1 MFNEICDKCKK
12 IAIHEKPVKIA
23 RETKIIVLTLQ
34 RLDILNNIKND
45 IYVDFSENLNIKK
58 YIDLDIESQKNLN
71 MNYMQ

>member
-12 IAIHEKPVKIA
+12 IAFHEKPVKIA

-45 IYVDFSENLNIKK
+45 I
-58 YIDLDIESQKNLN
+58 
-71 MNYMQ
+71 